1 MALTVENLI
10 VLDAECTS
18 KREVIEMMAKK
29 ITDEGIAENYEEY
42 LDSLLKR
49 EEISATA
56 VGYDVGL
63 PHGKSTTV
71 KRAAVAFAR
80 LKNPVLWSE
89 EEDEYAKMVFMLAI
103 PDGEKGTTHI
113 NILVDLSKK
122 ILDDD
127 FRAGLEK
134 AATAAEAAALI
145 ND

>member
-1 MALTVENLI
+1 MLTKESLVMLDVEC
-10 VLDAECTS
+10 AS
-18 KREVIEMMAKK
+18 KQEIIEMMAKK
-29 ITDEGIAENYEEY
+29 VADEGIAENYDEF
-42 LDSLLKR
+42 LDSLMAR

-71 KRAAVAFAR
+71 KAAAVAFAR

-89 EEDEYAKMVFMLAI
+89 EEKENAKMVFMLAI

-113 NILVDLSKK
+113 NILVELSKK

-134 AATAAEAAALI
+134 AQTAEEAVKLI
-145 ND
+145 NG

>member
-134 AATAAEAAALI
+134 AVTAAEAAALI

>member
-1 MALTVENLI
+1 MALTVENL
-10 VLDAECTS
+10 VMLDVECAT
-18 KREVIEMMAKK
+18 KEEVIKMMAKK
-29 ITDEGIAENYEEY
+29 VADEGIAESYEEY
-42 LDSLLKR
+42 LDSLMKR
-49 EEISATA
+49 EEIAATA

-80 LKNPVLWSE
+80 LKNPVLWSVD
-89 EEDEYAKMVFMLAI
+89 EDEYAKMVFMLAI

-134 AATAAEAAALI
+134 AATAEEAVKLI
-145 ND
+145 NE

>member
-1 MALTVENLI
+1 MALTMENL
-10 VLDAECTS
+10 VMLDVECAS
-18 KREVIEMMAKK
+18 KQEVIEMMAKK
-29 ITDEGIAENYEEY
+29 VADEGIAENYEEY
-42 LDSLLKR
+42 LAALMAR
-49 EEISATA
+49 EEIAATA

-71 KRAAVAFAR
+71 KTAAVAFAR

-127 FRAGLEK
+127 FRNGLEK
-134 AATAAEAAALI
+134 AAAAEEAVALI
-145 ND
+145 NG

>member
-134 AATAAEAAALI
+134 ATTAAEAAALI

>member
-1 MALTVENLI
+1 MSLTVENL
-10 VLDAECTS
+10 VMLDVECTS

-29 ITDEGIAENYEEY
+29 VTEEGIAENYEEY

-89 EEDEYAKMVFMLAI
+89 EEEEYAKMVFMLAI

-122 ILDDD
+122 ILDDN
-127 FRAGLEK
+127 FREGLEK
-134 AATAAEAAALI
+134 ATTVSEAAALI
-145 ND
+145 NG

>member
-1 MALTVENLI
+1 MSLTVENL
-10 VLDAECTS
+10 VMLDVECAT
-18 KREVIEMMAKK
+18 KEEVIKMMAKK
-29 ITDEGIAENYEEY
+29 VADEGIAESYEEY
-42 LDSLLKR
+42 LDSLMKR
-49 EEISATA
+49 EEIAATA

-134 AATAAEAAALI
+134 ATTAEEAVKLI
-145 ND
+145 NE

>member
-1 MALTVENLI
+1 MALTMENL
-10 VLDAECTS
+10 VMLDVECTS
-18 KREVIEMMAKK
+18 KKEVIEMMAKK
-29 ITDEGIAENYEEY
+29 VADEGIAESYEEY
-42 LDSLLKR
+42 LQALMAR
-49 EEISATA
+49 EAIAATA

-71 KRAAVAFAR
+71 KTAAVAFAR

-89 EEDEYAKMVFMLAI
+89 EENEYAKMVFMLAI

-134 AATAAEAAALI
+134 AETTADVVKLI
-145 ND
+145 NE

>member
-1 MALTVENLI
+1 MSLTVENL
-10 VLDAECTS
+10 VMLDVECTS

-29 ITDEGIAENYEEY
+29 VTEEGIAENYEEY

-89 EEDEYAKMVFMLAI
+89 EEEEYAKMVFMLAI

-127 FRAGLEK
+127 FREGLEK
-134 AATAAEAAALI
+134 ATTASEAVALI
-145 ND
+145 NG

>member
-1 MALTVENLI
+1 MALTVENL
-10 VLDAECTS
+10 VMLDVECAT
-18 KREVIEMMAKK
+18 KEEVIKMMAKK
-29 ITDEGIAENYEEY
+29 VADEGIAESYEEY
-42 LDSLLKR
+42 LDSLMKR
-49 EEISATA
+49 EEIAATA

-80 LKNPVLWSE
+80 LKNPVLRSAD
-89 EEDEYAKMVFMLAI
+89 EDEYAKMVFMLVI

-134 AATAAEAAALI
+134 AATAEEAVKLI
-145 ND
+145 NE

>member
-1 MALTVENLI
+1 MSLTVENL
-10 VLDAECTS
+10 VMLDVECTT
-18 KREVIEMMAKK
+18 KEEVIKMMAKK
-29 ITDEGIAENYEEY
+29 VADEGIAESYEEY
-42 LDSLLKR
+42 LDSLMKR
-49 EEISATA
+49 EEIAATA

-80 LKNPVLWSE
+80 LKNPVLWSAD
-89 EEDEYAKMVFMLAI
+89 EDEYAKMVFMLAI

-134 AATAAEAAALI
+134 ATTAEEAVKLI
-145 ND
+145 NE

>member
-1 MALTVENLI
+1 MALTMENL
-10 VLDAECTS
+10 VMLDVDCTS
-18 KREVIEMMAKK
+18 KQEVIEMMAKK
-29 ITDEGIAENYEEY
+29 IADEGIAESYEDY
-42 LDSLLKR
+42 LAALLAR
-49 EEISATA
+49 EEIAATA

-63 PHGKSTTV
+63 PHGKSLSV

-80 LKNPVLWSE
+80 LKNPVLWNA

-127 FRAGLEK
+127 FRAGLEN
-134 AATAAEAAALI
+134 AETVEEAVKLI
-145 ND
+145 NE

>member
-71 KRAAVAFAR
+71 KTAAVAFAR

-89 EEDEYAKMVFMLAI
+89 EENENAKMVFMLAI
-103 PDGEKGTTHI
+103 PDGEKGSTHI

-127 FRAGLEK
+127 FRAGLENAK
-134 AATAAEAAALI
+134 TVEEAVKLI
-145 ND
+145 NG

>member
-103 PDGEKGTTHI
+103 PDGEKVTTHI

>member
-1 MALTVENLI
+1 MLTKESLVMLDVEC
-10 VLDAECTS
+10 AS
-18 KREVIEMMAKK
+18 KQEIIEMMAKK
-29 ITDEGIAENYEEY
+29 VADEGIAENYDEF
-42 LDSLLKR
+42 LASLMAR

-71 KRAAVAFAR
+71 KAAAVAFAR

-89 EEDEYAKMVFMLAI
+89 EEKENAKMVFMLAI

-113 NILVDLSKK
+113 NILVELSKK

-134 AATAAEAAALI
+134 AQTAEEAVKLI
-145 ND
+145 SG

>member
-1 MALTVENLI
+1 MALTMENL
-10 VLDAECTS
+10 VMLDVECTS
-18 KREVIEMMAKK
+18 KKEVIEMMAKK
-29 ITDEGIAENYEEY
+29 VADEGIAENYEMY
-42 LDSLLKR
+42 LDSLFKR
-49 EEISATA
+49 EEIAPTA

-63 PHGKSTTV
+63 PHGKSETV

-134 AATAAEAAALI
+134 ATTVEEVVKLI
-145 ND
+145 NE

>member
-1 MALTVENLI
+1 MALTVENL
-10 VLDAECTS
+10 VMLDVECAT
-18 KREVIEMMAKK
+18 KEEVIKMMAKK
-29 ITDEGIAENYEEY
+29 VADEGIAESYEEY
-42 LDSLLKR
+42 LDSLMKR
-49 EEISATA
+49 EEIAATA

-80 LKNPVLWSE
+80 LKNSVLWSAD
-89 EEDEYAKMVFMLAI
+89 EDEYAKMVFMLAI

-134 AATAAEAAALI
+134 AATAEEAVKLI
-145 ND
+145 NE

>member
-1 MALTVENLI
+1 MALTVENL
-10 VLDAECTS
+10 VMLDVECAT
-18 KREVIEMMAKK
+18 KEEVIKMMAKK
-29 ITDEGIAENYEEY
+29 VADEGIAENYEEY
-42 LDSLLKR
+42 LDSLMKR
-49 EEISATA
+49 EEIAATA

-71 KRAAVAFAR
+71 KRAAVAFAG
-80 LKNPVLWSE
+80 LKNPVLWSAD
-89 EEDEYAKMVFMLAI
+89 EDEYAKMVFMLAI

-134 AATAAEAAALI
+134 ATTAEEAVKLI
-145 ND
+145 NE

>member
-103 PDGEKGTTHI
+103 PDREKGTTHI

>member
-1 MALTVENLI
+1 MSLTVENL
-10 VLDAECTS
+10 VMLDVECAT
-18 KREVIEMMAKK
+18 KEEVIKMMAKK
-29 ITDEGIAENYEEY
+29 VADEGIAESYEEY
-42 LDSLLKR
+42 LDSLMKR
-49 EEISATA
+49 EEIAATA

-134 AATAAEAAALI
+134 AATAEEAVKLI
-145 ND
+145 NE

>member
-1 MALTVENLI
+1 MALTVENL
-10 VLDAECTS
+10 VMLDVECAT
-18 KREVIEMMAKK
+18 KEEVIKMMAKK
-29 ITDEGIAENYEEY
+29 VADEGIAESYEEY
-42 LDSLLKR
+42 LDSLMKR
-49 EEISATA
+49 EEIAATA

-80 LKNPVLWSE
+80 LKNPVLCSAD
-89 EEDEYAKMVFMLAI
+89 EDEYAKMVFMLAI

-134 AATAAEAAALI
+134 AATAEEAVK
-145 ND
+145 

>member
-89 EEDEYAKMVFMLAI
+89 EEDEYEKMVFMLAI

>member
-1 MALTVENLI
+1 
-10 VLDAECTS
+10 
-18 KREVIEMMAKK
+18 MMAKK

>member
-1 MALTVENLI
+1 MLTKESLVM
-10 VLDAECTS
+10 LDVECTS
-18 KREVIEMMAKK
+18 KQEIIEMMAKK
-29 ITDEGIAENYEEY
+29 VATEGIAENYEEF
-42 LDSLLKR
+42 LASLMAR

-71 KRAAVAFAR
+71 KTAAVAFAR

-89 EEDEYAKMVFMLAI
+89 EEEENAKMVFMLAI

-113 NILVDLSKK
+113 NILVELSKK

-134 AATAAEAAALI
+134 AQTAEEAVKLI
-145 ND
+145 NG

>member
-10 VLDAECTS
+10 VLDAECIS

>member
-1 MALTVENLI
+1 MALTMENL
-10 VLDAECTS
+10 VMLDVECAS
-18 KREVIEMMAKK
+18 KQEVIEMMAKK
-29 ITDEGIAENYEEY
+29 VADEGIAENYEEY
-42 LDSLLKR
+42 LAALMAR
-49 EEISATA
+49 EEIAATA

-71 KRAAVAFAR
+71 KTAAVAFAR

-127 FRAGLEK
+127 FRNGLEK
-134 AATAAEAAALI
+134 AATAEEAVALI
-145 ND
+145 NG

>member
-1 MALTVENLI
+1 MSLTVENL
-10 VLDAECTS
+10 VMLDVECTS

-29 ITDEGIAENYEEY
+29 VTEEGIAENYEEY

-89 EEDEYAKMVFMLAI
+89 EEEEYAKMVFMLAI

-127 FRAGLEK
+127 FREGLEK
-134 AATAAEAAALI
+134 ATTASEAAALI
-145 ND
+145 NG

>member
-1 MALTVENLI
+1 MLTKESLVMLDVEC
-10 VLDAECTS
+10 AS
-18 KREVIEMMAKK
+18 KQEIIEMMAKK
-29 ITDEGIAENYEEY
+29 VADEGIAENYDEF
-42 LDSLLKR
+42 LASLMAR

-71 KRAAVAFAR
+71 KAAAVAFAR
-80 LKNPVLWSE
+80 LKNSVLWSE
-89 EEDEYAKMVFMLAI
+89 EEKENAKMVFMLAI

-113 NILVDLSKK
+113 NILVELSKK

-134 AATAAEAAALI
+134 AQTAEEAVKLI
-145 ND
+145 NG

>member
-1 MALTVENLI
+1 MALTVENL
-10 VLDAECTS
+10 VMLDVECAT
-18 KREVIEMMAKK
+18 KEEVIKMMAKK
-29 ITDEGIAENYEEY
+29 VADEGIAESYEEY
-42 LDSLLKR
+42 LDSLMKR
-49 EEISATA
+49 EEIAATA

-80 LKNPVLWSE
+80 LKNPVLWSAD
-89 EEDEYAKMVFMLAI
+89 EDEYAKMVFMLAI

-134 AATAAEAAALI
+134 VATAEEAVKLI
-145 ND
+145 NE

>member
-1 MALTVENLI
+1 MLTKESLVILDVEC
-10 VLDAECTS
+10 AS
-18 KREVIEMMAKK
+18 KQEIIEMMAKK
-29 ITDEGIAENYEEY
+29 VADEGIAENYDEF
-42 LDSLLKR
+42 LASLMAR

-71 KRAAVAFAR
+71 KAAAVAFAR

-89 EEDEYAKMVFMLAI
+89 EEKENAKMVFMLAI

-113 NILVDLSKK
+113 NILVELSKK

-127 FRAGLEK
+127 FRTGLEK
-134 AATAAEAAALI
+134 AQTAEEAVKLI
-145 ND
+145 NG

>member
-1 MALTVENLI
+1 MALTMENLI